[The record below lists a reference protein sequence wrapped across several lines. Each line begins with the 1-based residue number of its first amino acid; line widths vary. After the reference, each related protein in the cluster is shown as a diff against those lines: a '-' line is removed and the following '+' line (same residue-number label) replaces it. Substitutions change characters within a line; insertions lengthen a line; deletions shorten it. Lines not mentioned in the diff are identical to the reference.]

1 MVESHHK
8 SEACRGSRYPVITSL
23 TADTLLP
30 GHMYVQSEALYL
42 KEDAETP
49 EKFQKRTKMIKE
61 TEKQNPWGKVKGPG
75 VV

>member
-1 MVESHHK
+1 
-8 SEACRGSRYPVITSL
+8 
-23 TADTLLP
+23 
-30 GHMYVQSEALYL
+30 MYVQSEALYL
-42 KEDAETP
+42 KEDAETL

>member
-8 SEACRGSRYPVITSL
+8 SEACRGSCYPVITSL

-42 KEDAETP
+42 KDAETL

-61 TEKQNPWGKVKGPG
+61 TEKQNP
-75 VV
+75 